1 MDMRESSSCRASRMI
16 TLIAVTALHVGIVA
30 LLLMASSVRRMPDST
45 HSPLELVY
53 IPTLSPPPV
62 RAESG
67 RPQRLLADLS
77 LPPVSPVPP
86 VLLSASPGAPS
97 AGVGSRGAGVDW
109 LAEAH
114 RAIRAYEI
122 RRDQPSE
129 NALSGKSPA
138 NDWWPQ
144 QGPHAGDQ
152 FKTEAGDWIVW
163 INAECYKVAS
173 WHSVDP
179 ALNDSLQ
186 QIVCPKQSPE
196 QSGVSSV
203 APDRP

>member
-1 MDMRESSSCRASRMI
+1 MGMRESSSGRTPRFI
-16 TLIAVTALHVGIVA
+16 TLIAVIALHAGVVA
-30 LLLMASSVRRMPDST
+30 LLLTAGAVRRLAGSAY
-45 HSPLELVY
+45 SPVELVY
-53 IPTLSPPPV
+53 IPMIPPPPV

-67 RPQRLLADLS
+67 HPQRLRAEFS

-86 VLLSASPGAPS
+86 VLTSAPPAASSTGA
-97 AGVGSRGAGVDW
+97 GSRGVGVDW

-129 NALSGKSPA
+129 AALSGKSPA

-163 INAECYKVAS
+163 INADCYKVAS

-179 ALNDSLQ
+179 AFDASPPL
-186 QIVCPKQSPE
+186 IVCPKQSPK
-196 QSGVSSV
+196 QPGVSS
-203 APDRP
+203 ASP